1 MENPNPISF
10 QPPESRAYMVILL
23 ERINIQTVST
33 SGKQANGFLQ
43 TVACPTLTS
52 DRGEVYFQRYDKIRQ
67 WNFVSWSDSPVT
79 IIRKDMYIFLNP
91 QLGVEECGSQPGD
104 FTANTASDH
113 LVSYKIIFIFW
124 CFSCDSS
131 KSLLMFLLFI
141 SSTSM
146 DTGVQQSKS
155 QKQSDHW
162 ALIWTSHLCPFEREI
177 FKGPG
182 NKSPGTVREMNCP

>member
-1 MENPNPISF
+1 
-10 QPPESRAYMVILL
+10 MVILL

-146 DTGVQQSKS
+146 DTGVQQRARNRVTTEHWFEHHIYAHLKGKS
-155 QKQSDHW
+155 SRAQVINPQGLW
-162 ALIWTSHLCPFEREI
+162 ERWTVP
-177 FKGPG
+177 
-182 NKSPGTVREMNCP
+182 NCICHD